1 MVTPP
6 TFSDSVARVVLVEDH
21 TLVRQLMS
29 ELVRKDLALSVVAD
43 CCTVSDAVTA
53 CLREKPD
60 LVIIDWM
67 LPDGLGFEVVRTAG
81 PKLPKTRWLFISSNE
96 QEHMV
101 REAISL
107 GVHGFVLK
115 RSDLSL
121 LREAI
126 HKVLAGESFY
136 CPASSRLL
144 VESLRSEAST
154 VGSNLTPRE
163 REVLRG
169 FARGENVKAMALRLE
184 VSPKTINNVLSQV
197 KEKLGQFE
205 PADLVRYAIKHGYVE
220 EP

>member
-1 MVTPP
+1 M
-6 TFSDSVARVVLVEDH
+6 
-21 TLVRQLMS
+21 VRQLMAVIVK
-29 ELVRKDLALSVVAD
+29 EQFALSLAAD
-43 CCTVSDAVTA
+43 CRTVAEGVAA

-67 LPDGLGFEVVRTAG
+67 LPDGRGFDVVRAAG
-81 PKLPKTRWLFISSNE
+81 PKLPRTKWIFVSSNE

-115 RSDLSL
+115 RSDLSQ
-121 LREAI
+121 LREAV
-126 HKVLAGESFY
+126 HKVLDGQSYY

-144 VESLRSEAST
+144 VESLRSEAKT
-154 VGSNLTPRE
+154 VRSNLTLRE

-169 FARGENVKAMALRLE
+169 FARGENTKAMAERLE
-184 VSPKTINNVLSQV
+184 LTTKSVHNLLARV
-197 KEKLGQFE
+197 KEKLGVYE
-205 PADLVRYAIKHGYVE
+205 PGPLVRYAIKHGLVE

>member
-1 MVTPP
+1 MTAS
-6 TFSDSVARVVLVEDH
+6 SDSPSRVVLIEDH
-21 TLVRQLMS
+21 TLVRQLLGS
-29 ELVRKDLALSVVAD
+29 LVRDQLDLVVAAD
-43 CCTVSDAVTA
+43 CRTVAEGIAA

-60 LVIIDWM
+60 LAIVDWM
-67 LPDGLGFEVVRTAG
+67 LPDGRGFDVVRAAA
-81 PKLPKTRWLFISSNE
+81 PKLPRTRWLFVSSNE

-121 LREAI
+121 LREAVS
-126 HKVLAGESFY
+126 KVLAGESYY

-144 VESLRSEAST
+144 VESLRSEASA
-154 VGSNLTPRE
+154 VGSNLTSRE

-169 FARGENVKAMALRLE
+169 FARGENVKAIAQRLE

-197 KEKLGQFE
+197 REKLGVSE
-205 PADLVRYAIKHGYVE
+205 PAGLVRYAIKHGYVE